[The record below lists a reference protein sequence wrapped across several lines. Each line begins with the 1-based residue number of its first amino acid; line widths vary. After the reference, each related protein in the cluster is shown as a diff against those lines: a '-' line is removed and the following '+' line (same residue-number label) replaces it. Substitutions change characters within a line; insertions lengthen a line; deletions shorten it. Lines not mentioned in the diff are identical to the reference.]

1 MGTRFTW
8 HTDHEGLKWL
18 RNTRD
23 PRGRYARWIEELE
36 EFDFEV
42 RYRPGVQNP
51 HADALSRVP
60 VANLIRDGE
69 FSVAEFQRLQ
79 QADPILSSVIS
90 MLRRG
95 RQPKLFSNQEVKRW
109 ARKWDYLILDD
120 YNGLL
125 YIQYTVGKHLVN
137 QLVVPEVLVP
147 QVLTLKHDKAGH
159 MGAQKTTKL
168 VQREYFWLDMLR
180 DIKEYCKSC
189 VSCTVSKP
197 PHPRP
202 QAPLTLTS
210 QPTEPWQEI
219 SIDLKGPFG
228 TKPTSRGNRYV
239 LVAID
244 LMTRAAEM
252 VPIPDKTAKTVASA
266 LVREVFC
273 RHGIPESF
281 LSDRGL
287 EFENQGLTTLAE
299 NLGID
304 KKRISPLHPQANVV
318 VERLNRT
325 IGNMLRK
332 SVDKVGENWDLEI
345 PFV

>member
-1 MGTRFTW
+1 MPDPAKVEVIRQWPFPTNTKELRAFLGLCNYYGDFIPNLQARARVLNQITGKAKFCWTVEREAAFNDLKIALSSNDVILQFPNMTKPFELSTDASESSVGCVLSQRDLSGRDRPVFFASKALSDSEQNWHTREKEAFALIFALRKFRHYLMGTRFTW

-168 VQREYFWLDMLR
+168 VHREIGR
-180 DIKEYCKSC
+180 ASC
-189 VSCTVSKP
+189 
-197 PHPRP
+197 
-202 QAPLTLTS
+202 
-210 QPTEPWQEI
+210 
-219 SIDLKGPFG
+219 
-228 TKPTSRGNRYV
+228 
-239 LVAID
+239 
-244 LMTRAAEM
+244 
-252 VPIPDKTAKTVASA
+252 
-266 LVREVFC
+266 RERV
-273 RHGIPESF
+273 
-281 LSDRGL
+281 
-287 EFENQGLTTLAE
+287 
-299 NLGID
+299 
-304 KKRISPLHPQANVV
+304 
-318 VERLNRT
+318 
-325 IGNMLRK
+325 
-332 SVDKVGENWDLEI
+332 
-345 PFV
+345 